1 MSNLILEPTDENLLT
16 TYLQNKIDR
25 NGELYY
31 FVKMLNGISGGNAIA
46 INGEWGCGKT
56 FFVKQ
61 AKMIIDSFNINN
73 DYGSLSEDNLQAI
86 KAEFAK
92 YASQNGQKIIT
103 PMATVY
109 YDAWEHD
116 DDDDPLMSLVYSIV
130 TRFNTNLQTD
140 TLDFVKKLALNTVPL
155 IDSLIQ
161 DMTGISIKE
170 ELTLLKNAIESQ
182 EDFLKKA
189 RERAK
194 VKQQIRELLSD
205 ILYADETKLVIF
217 IDELDRC
224 NPRYAIKLLERVK
237 HYFNHE
243 NVTFVF
249 SCNMSELQHSIKT
262 LYGNEF
268 KADKYLRRFFDFD
281 IELSEINITQYV
293 VNTRLLENG
302 LIDDNIDTVARMYNF
317 SLRDSCQYYEFMNI
331 AANKVEALYNSA
343 WYGTGKSLSML
354 VNWIM
359 PVFIGLRFHNIDAYN
374 AFKHGELF
382 IELEK
387 FIDNKNLNATFY
399 FNELLKENELYAES
413 NEQRK
418 SGHKYIMLKDRLE
431 ELYKTVFSRELYDEH
446 RELGNIVINK
456 DIRNTFF
463 SICSGMSNIAEVRNK

>member
-1 MSNLILEPTDENLLT
+1 MSSLILEPTDENLLT
-16 TYLQNKIDR
+16 TYLENKIDR

-46 INGEWGCGKT
+46 INGDWGCGKT

-92 YASQNGQKIIT
+92 YASQNGQKMIT

-116 DDDDPLMSLVYSIV
+116 DENDPLMSLVYSIV

-140 TLDFVKKLALNTVPL
+140 TLDFVKKIALDSVPL

-189 RERAK
+189 KERAK

-205 ILYADETKLVIF
+205 ILYADEIKLVIF
-217 IDELDRC
+217 VDELDRC

-268 KADKYLRRFFDFD
+268 KADKYLRRFFNFD
-281 IELSEINITQYV
+281 IELSKLDAVQYIVNNRLHGNRMIDNNIQS
-293 VNTRLLENG
+293 
-302 LIDDNIDTVARMYNF
+302 IIKMYNL
-317 SLRDSCQYYEFMNI
+317 SLRDSCQYYEFMDI
-331 AANKVEALYNSA
+331 AANKVGILNYQSKIM
-343 WYGTGKSLSML
+343 YIL
-354 VNWIM
+354 VNWFM
-359 PVFIGLRFHNIDAYN
+359 PLFIGLRFHNIDSYN
-374 AFKHGELF
+374 AFKRGELF
-382 IELEK
+382 VELKNFIESRNLKTTSYFDDLLENLEVYDDG
-387 FIDNKNLNATFY
+387 IDEKNDAYTYVSLNFKLQ
-399 FNELLKENELYAES
+399 E
-413 NEQRK
+413 
-418 SGHKYIMLKDRLE
+418 M
-431 ELYKTVFSRELYDEH
+431 YKTVFSPPSYNETCKI
-446 RELGNIVINK
+446 GNLEINK
-456 DIRNTFF
+456 EIRDIFF
-463 SICSGMSNIAEVRNK
+463 DACSGMSNIAEAKNK